1 MNHNKGWWAE
11 VSAEARPLRRP
22 GSRPPAGGGDPGIL
36 GDPGGPWGPGRPTW
50 PLGRHRYWLSSS
62 PHTHISHILVPT
74 AAVSFSPPG
83 PSSSLTAVYQIPLWN
98 NACTER
104 ALSQHRMPV
113 SLRSQLKTARSPHHR
128 FRETRHNHTQGAIA
142 NAHSA
147 YPSLQECKIQHTAG
161 DAALD
166 DCSYCR
172 HTHTHGGRYYRPCMA
187 VATDE
192 SAVLALCRPR
202 ENKRKFVPSSN
213 RLVAFRL

>member
-1 MNHNKGWWAE
+1 M
-11 VSAEARPLRRP
+11 V
-22 GSRPPAGGGDPGIL
+22 GGGVCRGEAAPPTGVPPPGRRRGPGVL

-50 PLGRHRYWLSSS
+50 PPGRHRYWLSSS

-128 FRETRHNHTQGAIA
+128 FRETRHNHTRAPSPMPTAPILRYKNARYNIQQVTPPWMTAPIA
-142 NAHSA
+142 D
-147 YPSLQECKIQHTAG
+147 T
-161 DAALD
+161 
-166 DCSYCR
+166 
-172 HTHTHGGRYYRPCMA
+172 HTHTGGDTTGPAWLWRRMNQLSSL
-187 VATDE
+187 
-192 SAVLALCRPR
+192 SAVHGKTNVSLFL
-202 ENKRKFVPSSN
+202 
-213 RLVAFRL
+213 RLTDLWPFACERQL

>member
-1 MNHNKGWWAE
+1 MAP
-11 VSAEARPLRRP
+11 RQTPL
-22 GSRPPAGGGDPGIL
+22 
-36 GDPGGPWGPGRPTW
+36 
-50 PLGRHRYWLSSS
+50 YWLSSS

-128 FRETRHNHTQGAIA
+128 FRETRYNHTRAPSPMPTAPILRYKNARYNIQQVTPPWMTAPIA
-142 NAHSA
+142 D
-147 YPSLQECKIQHTAG
+147 T
-161 DAALD
+161 
-166 DCSYCR
+166 
-172 HTHTHGGRYYRPCMA
+172 HTHTGGRYYRPCMA
-187 VATDE
+187 VAKYE

>member
-1 MNHNKGWWAE
+1 M
-11 VSAEARPLRRP
+11 V
-22 GSRPPAGGGDPGIL
+22 GGGVCRGEAAPPTGVPPPDRRRGL
-36 GDPGGPWGPGRPTW
+36 GVLGGPRGTLGAWTPDMAPRQT
-50 PLGRHRYWLSSS
+50 PLYWLSSS

-128 FRETRHNHTQGAIA
+128 FRETRYNHTQGAIA

-187 VATDE
+187 VAKDE